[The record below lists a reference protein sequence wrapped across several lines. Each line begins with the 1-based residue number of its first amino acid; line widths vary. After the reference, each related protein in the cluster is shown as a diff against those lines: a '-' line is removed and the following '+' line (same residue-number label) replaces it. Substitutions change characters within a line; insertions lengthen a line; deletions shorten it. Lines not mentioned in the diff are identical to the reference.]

1 MQNEYR
7 STRKV
12 TNLTVMLICSIA
24 FNVAIFIGLCA
35 QTKQTAKAREYND
48 LLRVHATEFAIAW
61 ADTAQDYP
69 ELSHDELMAIARVR
83 AFGTANDPNP
93 LLPSP

>member
-1 MQNEYR
+1 MLLCSVLFNIALFVGISSQ
-7 STRKV
+7 TRQLV
-12 TNLTVMLICSIA
+12 
-24 FNVAIFIGLCA
+24 
-35 QTKQTAKAREYND
+35 QAREYSD
-48 LLRVHATEFAIAW
+48 LLKVHATEFAVAW

-69 ELSHDELMAIARVR
+69 ELAHDELMAIARVR